1 MSRYVV
7 DASVAVKWFV
17 PEGHS
22 LEAAALLD
30 PAHSLHAPDLLFAE
44 VGNTLWKKTRRR
56 ELRPAE
62 AKLILRG
69 LASVP
74 FEITPTRDLMDG
86 AFDLAIHVG
95 CTAYDATYLALAIH
109 HDCRLVTADHRL
121 REIIGRRAL
130 TRHISVLPIV
140 H

>member
-1 MSRYVV
+1 MSRYVI

-17 PEGHS
+17 PEVNS

-30 PAHSLHAPDLLFAE
+30 HAHTLHAPGLLFAE

-62 AKLILRG
+62 ARLVLRG
-69 LASVP
+69 LTSVP
-74 FEITPTRDLMDG
+74 LEVTPTRDLVRG
-86 AFDLAIHVG
+86 ALDLAMHVG

-109 HDCRLVTADHRL
+109 LGCTFVTADRRL
-121 REIIGRRAL
+121 RELAGRKDLA
-130 TRHISVLPIV
+130 RHVSVLSGLE
-140 H
+140 

>member
-17 PEGHS
+17 PEVHS

-30 PAHSLHAPDLLFAE
+30 PTHTLYAPDLLFAE

-62 AKLILRG
+62 ARVVLRG

-74 FEITPTRDLMDG
+74 LGITPTRDLVSG
-86 AFDLAIHVG
+86 ALDLALHVG
-95 CTAYDATYLALAIH
+95 CTAYDAMYLALAMH
-109 HDCRLVTADHRL
+109 HDCRLVTADRRL
-121 REIIGRRAL
+121 HELVGRRAL
-130 TRHISVLPIV
+130 ARHVSVLPSV
-140 H
+140 E